1 MSLGGLGRLGRTKL
15 TGQPPKDTPKD
26 TTSATSS
33 SPPPAAVK
41 ETAPSPL
48 KSGLGGMKLGGL
60 GLRGAKPAEKPALQ
74 PKPKDEQ
81 ITEPKSAEPP
91 ITPLIKPSSEPK
103 GEEFPIMSLTKPA
116 ESKPREIPLVIPLKS
131 AEQELLDENKRIK
144 DEITEIMN
152 DRQNFQ
158 KEHRDWLNEQRRRIC
173 EIRRETNKLQ
183 NPNKGPTLRRIG
195 FTLDTM
201 LS

>member
-1 MSLGGLGRLGRTKL
+1 M
-15 TGQPPKDTPKD
+15 
-26 TTSATSS
+26 
-33 SPPPAAVK
+33 
-41 ETAPSPL
+41 
-48 KSGLGGMKLGGL
+48 
-60 GLRGAKPAEKPALQ
+60 RGAKPAEKPALQ